1 MLIAVLILLFSA
13 FMFGKFAVT
22 YCHSLV
28 QEGTAAEIS
37 SITRGLAQLENREAT
52 AQDFHR
58 ILSLIALCPFEA
70 DDTRALRVVNAYFAG
85 LRVLNLLRCPA
96 PRLWRR
102 VRAEQARCARFAA
115 VALDRR
121 VRMELGSIT

>member
-1 MLIAVLILLFSA
+1 MLILLFSA
-13 FMFGKFAVT
+13 FMFGKFAVN

-37 SITRGLAQLENREAT
+37 SITRGLARLEKREAT

-58 ILSLIALCPFEA
+58 IVSLIALCPFEA
-70 DDTRALRVVNAYFAG
+70 DDARALRVVRIYFTG
-85 LRVLNLLRCPA
+85 LRLMNVLRCPA

-102 VRAEQARCARFAA
+102 VRAEQSRCARFATA
-115 VALDRR
+115 ALDRR

>member
-1 MLIAVLILLFSA
+1 MIAVLILLFSA

-28 QEGTAAEIS
+28 QDGTDAEIS
-37 SITRGLAQLENREAT
+37 CITRGLARLEKREAT

-58 ILSLIALCPFEA
+58 IVSLIALCPFEA
-70 DDTRALRVVNAYFAG
+70 DDARSLRVVRAYFAG
-85 LRVLNLLRCPA
+85 LRLMNVLRCPA
-96 PRLWRR
+96 PRLWRK

-115 VALDRR
+115 AALDRR

>member
-1 MLIAVLILLFSA
+1 MVAVLILLFSA
-13 FMFGKFAVT
+13 FMFGKFAVN

-28 QEGTAAEIS
+28 QGGRAAEIS
-37 SITRGLAQLENREAT
+37 SITRGLARLENREAT

-58 ILSLIALCPFEA
+58 IVSLIALCPFEA
-70 DDTRALRVVNAYFAG
+70 DDARALRVVRVYFAG
-85 LRVLNLLRCPA
+85 LRLMNVLRFPA

-102 VRAEQARCARFAA
+102 VRTEQARCARFAA
-115 VALDRR
+115 LALDRR